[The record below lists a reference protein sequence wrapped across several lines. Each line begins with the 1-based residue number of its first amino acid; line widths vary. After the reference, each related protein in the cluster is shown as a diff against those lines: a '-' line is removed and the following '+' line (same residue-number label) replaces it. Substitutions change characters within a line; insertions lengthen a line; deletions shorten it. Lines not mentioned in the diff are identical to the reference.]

1 LLSSFEGEKMKKALL
16 LTLVLMVSAS
26 MAFAQ
31 GGSVGIFAD
40 TGGTNCNLSDM
51 LPGLCPYYVVHVYH
65 AGAAASQFSAPKPAC
80 FLGIWLSDTAVFPVT
95 IGSSQAGVAIGYGT
109 CQAAPT
115 HVLTINMFCQGLT
128 GPCCR
133 YPVLAD
139 PNVPSGQI
147 EVVLCDNSLVYGTG
161 GEGIVNSN
169 ATCNCDVPVQD
180 STWGKV
186 KSLYTN

>member
-1 LLSSFEGEKMKKALL
+1 MKKALL

-40 TGGTNCNLSDM
+40 TGGTNCNLADATA
-51 LPGLCPYYVVHVYH
+51 GLCAYYVVHVYH
-65 AGAAASQFSAPKPAC
+65 AGAAASQFAAPKPAC
-80 FLGIWLSDTAVFPVT
+80 HMGTFLSDTAVYPVT
-95 IGSSQAGVAIGYGT
+95 IGGSQAGVAIGYGT

-115 HVLTINMFCQGLT
+115 HVLTMNVFCMGLT
-128 GPCCR
+128 GQCCR
-133 YPVLAD
+133 WPVVAD

-147 EVVLCDNSLVYGTG
+147 EIVLCDNSLVFGTG

-169 ATCNCDVPVQD
+169 PTCNCDVPVQD

-186 KSLYTN
+186 KSLYTE